1 MPCCAWPRRWA
12 LADRSDRVLT
22 RIAGAVADGEAVDWD
37 GADRAL
43 PESHRGIARVLRTI
57 AESGSGSSG
66 DARGAG
72 TTARHAR
79 RTAWWLWPILGLGVL
94 HVAFGLAGFLLGP
107 RDADLSP
114 GTWALA
120 AMLVFGGATV
130 WLVWG
135 GSRDPRALWLAGVFI
150 TVASAFAFGP
160 AADLPASRT
169 GQWTARPWW
178 NAMLV
183 EGYLPFCLWCFVR
196 AFPRV
201 LHLERT
207 ERVIRAAIMVTA
219 GAGVILF
226 LLNLAVAFG
235 ALELAESPRRWNA
248 GGLGPDSLAY
258 WGVIIGLA
266 VPALPLSFLRAR
278 SAAPSERRRVRRFA
292 LGLALGLGPFF
303 LEVLAEAL
311 IPPFRRLM
319 DSPSASVFG
328 SLILFPP
335 LLSIPFVTA
344 HAVVADRLLDVRPL
358 LGRAARYLLAR
369 TTLFL
374 LMAMPLVAL
383 AVYLYERRAE
393 PLADLVSSPEGLLL
407 LSAAGVGFLLLASRE
422 RLTRRL
428 DLMFDRS
435 QADWSRLRLR
445 AGQMIRQSH
454 TTREAA
460 GNLLVEV
467 ARELQ
472 IDAAALLVAARDR
485 RWFVPLA
492 GQARPLR
499 GDSAL
504 HVLAAA
510 EPSPLSTDPGDPSS
524 VFTLLPAEDQR
535 WVLDT
540 RTALLVPLAG
550 SDGESAGLLALS
562 AKRTEALFTEDERW
576 EISGLCQAV
585 ALALENRG
593 LHEALQPAS
602 PRAEEQ
608 ELPATECPRCRR
620 VHPTEQERCAC
631 GTPLVVAALPRVL
644 LGRLELRER
653 LGEGGMGLVY
663 HAFDRELERSVAVKT
678 LPRVSEEAI
687 QRLRQ
692 EARSMAA
699 VSHPAVAVIY
709 GVESWQ
715 GLPFLVVEHL
725 AGGTL
730 ARRLGS
736 PWSVEEALRLGVT
749 LADALD
755 AIHRRGLL
763 HRDVKPSNIG
773 FDGEAHPKLL
783 DFGLARLVQPP
794 GGAADGGRPV
804 VERPWTHLGE
814 SASTRSRGVA
824 GTPLYLSPEVI
835 AGEAPGPLQDLWGL
849 SLVLFELI
857 AGAHPFRAHG
867 LQQTLD
873 RVRHAHLDDLRH
885 WTPACP
891 EAVALLFARALHR
904 EPGRRPA
911 SATALQS
918 ELRGL
923 LATPR

>member
-1 MPCCAWPRRWA
+1 
-12 LADRSDRVLT
+12 VLR

-37 GADRAL
+37 SAERVLSEGRR
-43 PESHRGIARVLRTI
+43 EIARALRTI
-57 AESGSGSSG
+57 AESSSGSSP
-66 DARGAG
+66 DARGSEPAP
-72 TTARHAR
+72 HAR
-79 RTAWWLWPILGLGVL
+79 RTAAWLWPILGLGAG
-94 HVAFGLAGFLLGP
+94 HVALGLAGFILGR
-107 RDADLSP
+107 RDAGFTL
-114 GTWALA
+114 GTWPFM
-120 AMLVFGGATV
+120 AMAVFGGAAL
-130 WLVWG
+130 WLAWA
-135 GSRDPRALWLAGVFI
+135 GSRDPRALWLAGVFM
-150 TVASAFAFGP
+150 TVASGFAYMP
-160 AADLPASRT
+160 AGGLRAALDPR
-169 GQWTARPWW
+169 WTAHPWW
-178 NAMLV
+178 NAVLV
-183 EGYLPFCLWCFVR
+183 EAFVPVCLWCFVR

-207 ERVIRAAIMVTA
+207 ETVVRAAIGVTA
-219 GAGVILF
+219 VVGVALF
-226 LLNLAVAFG
+226 LLNLTVVFG
-235 ALELAESPRRWNA
+235 ATKAEPAPWWNAVGLGHESPT
-248 GGLGPDSLAY
+248 Y
-258 WGVIIGLA
+258 WGIIIALA
-266 VPALPLSFLRAR
+266 APALPMSFLRAR
-278 SAAPSERRRVRRFA
+278 SAAPSERRRVSRFA
-292 LGLALGLGPFF
+292 LGLALGLGPLF
-303 LEVLAEAL
+303 LEVLAEAS

-319 DSPSASVFG
+319 DAPSATLLGV
-328 SLILFPP
+328 LVLFPP

-369 TTLFL
+369 TTLSL
-374 LMAMPLVAL
+374 LIVMPLVAL
-383 AVYLYERRAE
+383 TVYLYERRAE
-393 PLADLVSSPEGLLL
+393 PLADLIAGPEGLLL
-407 LSAAGVGFLLLASRE
+407 LSTAGAGFLLLASRE

-428 DLMFDRS
+428 DLLFDRS

-445 AGQMIRQSH
+445 AGQMIRQGHSA
-454 TTREAA
+454 REAA
-460 GNLLVEV
+460 GNLVVEL

-504 HVLAAA
+504 HALAAA
-510 EPSPLSTDPGDPSS
+510 EPSPVSTDPLDPRS
-524 VFTLLPAEDQR
+524 VFPLLPAEDQR

-540 RTALLVPLAG
+540 QTALLAPLAA
-550 SDGESAGLLALS
+550 SDGENAGLLALG
-562 AKRTEALFTEDERW
+562 ARRNEALFTEGDRREL
-576 EISGLCQAV
+576 SGLCDAV

-593 LHEALQPAS
+593 LSEALQSGP
-602 PRAEEQ
+602 PRPEEQ

-620 VHPTEQERCAC
+620 VHATEQERCPC
-631 GTPLVVAALPRVL
+631 GTALVVAALPRVL
-644 LGRLELRER
+644 LGKLELRER

-663 HAFDRELERSVAVKT
+663 RAFDRELERSVAVKT
-678 LPRVSEEAI
+678 LPRVSEEAT

-709 GVESWQ
+709 GVERWQ

-736 PWSVEEALRLGVT
+736 PWPVEEALRLGAD

-783 DFGLARLVQPP
+783 DFGLARLVGFPGEPSEGGQPVP
-794 GGAADGGRPV
+794 
-804 VERPWTHLGE
+804 EKPWIHLAE
-814 SASTRSRGVA
+814 SAYTRSRGLA
-824 GTPLYLSPEVI
+824 GTPLYLSPEAI

-857 AGAHPFRAHG
+857 AGVHPFRARG
-867 LQQTLD
+867 LEETLD
-873 RVRHAHLDDLRH
+873 RVRRGQLDDLRH
-885 WTPACP
+885 WAPGCP
-891 EAVALLFARALHR
+891 EPVARLFARALHR

-911 SATALQS
+911 SAAVLEA
-918 ELRGL
+918 ELRAL
-923 LATPR
+923 LIAPR

>member
-1 MPCCAWPRRWA
+1 
-12 LADRSDRVLT
+12 VLT
-22 RIAGAVADGEAVDWD
+22 RIAGAVADGDAVDWD
-37 GADRAL
+37 GAARVL
-43 PESHRGIARVLRTI
+43 PESHRGIALALRTI
-57 AESGSGSSG
+57 AESSSGSSG
-66 DARGAG
+66 AASVAG

-79 RTAWWLWPILGLGVL
+79 RTTWWPWLILGLGTF
-94 HVAFGLAGFLLGP
+94 HVAVGLAGCLLGHWHAGLAP
-107 RDADLSP
+107 R
-114 GTWALA
+114 TWGLA
-120 AMLVFGGATV
+120 AIVVFGGAAL
-130 WLVWG
+130 WLGWA

-150 TVASAFAFGP
+150 TVASAFAYVPAGGFLASLGP
-160 AADLPASRT
+160 R
-169 GQWTARPWW
+169 GMARPWW
-178 NAMLV
+178 SAMLV
-183 EGYLPFCLWCFVR
+183 EVFLPLCLWCFVR
-196 AFPRV
+196 EFPRV

-207 ERVIRAAIMVTA
+207 ERVVRAAIGATA
-219 GAGVILF
+219 AVGVALF
-226 LLNLAVAFG
+226 LLDLARV
-235 ALELAESPRRWNA
+235 L
-248 GGLGPDSLAY
+248 GGVHLGPDPDSLAY
-258 WGVIIGLA
+258 WGVIVGLA
-266 VPALPLSFLRAR
+266 VPALPVSFLRAR
-278 SAAPSERRRVRRFA
+278 SAAPSEGRRVRRFA
-292 LGLALGLGPFF
+292 LGLALGLGPFL

-311 IPPFRRLM
+311 VPPFSRLM
-319 DSPSASVFG
+319 DSPSASTLG

-369 TTLFL
+369 TTLSL
-374 LMAMPLVAL
+374 LMAMPLVGL
-383 AVYLYERRAE
+383 AVYLYERRTR
-393 PLADLVSSPEGLLL
+393 PLADLVSGPEGLLL
-407 LSAAGVGFLLLASRE
+407 LSTAGAGFLLLASRE

-428 DLMFDRS
+428 DVMFDRS
-435 QADWSRLRLR
+435 QADWSRLRLC
-445 AGQMIRQSH
+445 AGQMIRQGH

-460 GNLLVEV
+460 GNLLAEL

-472 IDAAALLVAARDR
+472 VDAVALLVAARDR

-510 EPSPLSTDPGDPSS
+510 DPSPLSTDPGDPRS

-540 RTALLVPLAG
+540 QTALLVPLAG
-550 SDGESAGLLALS
+550 SGGESTGLLALS

-576 EISGLCQAV
+576 ELSGLGEAV

-593 LHEALQPAS
+593 LHEALQPGS

-608 ELPATECPRCRR
+608 ELPATECLRCRR
-620 VHPTEQERCAC
+620 VHPTEQERCPC
-631 GTPLVVAALPRVL
+631 GTPLVVAPLPRVL
-644 LGRLELRER
+644 LGKLELRER

-663 HAFDRELERSVAVKT
+663 RAFDRELERSVAVKT
-678 LPRVSEEAI
+678 LPRVSEEAT

-699 VSHPAVAVIY
+699 VSHPAVAIIY

-736 PWSVEEALRLGVT
+736 PWAVEDALRLGVD
-749 LADALD
+749 LAGALD

-783 DFGLARLVQPP
+783 DFGLARLVQPS
-794 GGAADGGRPV
+794 GEASDGKRPIL
-804 VERPWTHLGE
+804 ERPWTLGE
-814 SASTRSRGVA
+814 SASTRSRGLA
-824 GTPLYLSPEVI
+824 GTPLYLSPEAV

-849 SLVLFELI
+849 TLVLFELI
-857 AGAHPFRAHG
+857 AGVHPFRANG
-867 LQQTLD
+867 LQETLD
-873 RVRHAHLDDLRH
+873 RVRHGHLDDLRH
-885 WTPACP
+885 WAPACP
-891 EAVALLFARALHR
+891 ERVALLFARALHR
-904 EPGRRPA
+904 DPRKRPA
-911 SATALQS
+911 SATVLQS
-918 ELRGL
+918 ELREL
-923 LATPR
+923 LAAPR